1 MGSAVGSLAWS
12 GGAAG
17 TSDLGSCSTMSPPA
31 RVCTACKTS
40 KVKCANFLP
49 GGTCDR
55 CARIGLKCEPA
66 PQIGHRAAQQQLSV
80 AQLGSAPFGGDPTPD
95 VVPDRTTPL
104 ASQIACAGPS
114 ALSASGAPQGFG
126 SIASA
131 HPHIKSIDQGHEH
144 LFLAVG
150 SDETVEQAL
159 SQMPGMSS
167 KTLQGVLAMLLEPG
181 ADKSSVAY
189 FLHLCCTVA
198 LRWDLSELMELMV
211 RMCRHLLLPMREV
224 LLFNEMDFAPLPSLE
239 SSETDALWHFR
250 AMLQQSNGLVLVRVM
265 ASGETRFHVNAAFER
280 VLLGREEIESAWQ
293 VLAEGER
300 DLSSLFTHPQDT
312 DACSRMIASIYR
324 SCKPGVLH
332 KSLASHPIRLF
343 NRVAGAYHY
352 FAGEASVTIE
362 MGGRLQIWSVE
373 YTLLGPHG
381 TPAAI
386 KAASKMGIGFRLST
400 TATLASDD
408 TTMAPAVAED
418 AIDLSSAG
426 PRSCTT
432 AADCLSMDPS
442 LSQDE
447 ASPVV
452 ATTLAIPMNST
463 TSTALADHPVVSAI
477 ACDWQV
483 GSMDERLRD
492 KDCSAVS
499 ANSPSIHG
507 HKRKRV
513 KQTTTGGGKGPGGSR
528 TSSGAEALGAHNASM
543 VTYHAPGTARSSSVL
558 AECIP
563 TAISSSLHLIPSG
576 HTGHV
581 GGLAHAC
588 QMQALYNVPGASA
601 LSSRFMA
608 SHPAQ
613 MRPGTGHSSTSIAAM
628 NVEIMSGS
636 MPMAVP
642 EAPGA
647 TTVCQGVAQQGSL
660 GPYALLDEPPALNL
674 TPDSSQS
681 HRSFDRC
688 TGLPGL
694 PQSTLLGP
702 LQSPRDSSELH
713 PRGCQLLPMSSSL
726 TTTHTTA
733 LGTRPHSD
741 ALADPAAGLWWDID
755 SELPL
760 NELAA
765 SLHMN
770 HVMPSV
776 GRSPPAEASFG
787 VGFVPAAV
795 GAGPGVN
802 GGKRFGPG
810 LP

>member
-1 MGSAVGSLAWS
+1 M
-12 GGAAG
+12 
-17 TSDLGSCSTMSPPA
+17 SCIAKPIPRLSP
-31 RVCTACKTS
+31 
-40 KVKCANFLP
+40 
-49 GGTCDR
+49 
-55 CARIGLKCEPA
+55 
-66 PQIGHRAAQQQLSV
+66 H
-80 AQLGSAPFGGDPTPD
+80 PTPS
-95 VVPDRTTPL
+95 PAGLSFSLSFPASLTP
-104 ASQIACAGPS
+104 
-114 ALSASGAPQGFG
+114 
-126 SIASA
+126 
-131 HPHIKSIDQGHEH
+131 
-144 LFLAVG
+144 
-150 SDETVEQAL
+150 
-159 SQMPGMSS
+159 SS
-167 KTLQGVLAMLLEPG
+167 WCP
-181 ADKSSVAY
+181 
-189 FLHLCCTVA
+189 
-198 LRWDLSELMELMV
+198 R
-211 RMCRHLLLPMREV
+211 
-224 LLFNEMDFAPLPSLE
+224 
-239 SSETDALWHFR
+239 
-250 AMLQQSNGLVLVRVM
+250 
-265 ASGETRFHVNAAFER
+265 
-280 VLLGREEIESAWQ
+280 
-293 VLAEGER
+293 
-300 DLSSLFTHPQDT
+300 
-312 DACSRMIASIYR
+312 
-324 SCKPGVLH
+324 CKPGVLH

-760 NELAA
+760 NELVRVQSYGSGQPLANTVSYALERCGHVRIIISEASLHTMPILIYLLHFALGQAA